1 MKKLI
6 LIFATAAL
14 SLGSFAGNPY
24 DKNPKDPSKF
34 CAEFKDGVLKVIRDG
49 KEMTEDVTLENGTK
63 IHTDATVQKKDGT
76 VTVLKPGECVD
87 VNGKLDLGSDNQGE
101 QEPIHQK

>member
-6 LIFATAAL
+6 LILATAAL

-24 DKNPKDPSKF
+24 DKNPRDPGKF
-34 CAEFKDGVLKVIRDG
+34 CAEFKEGVLKVIHDG

-87 VNGKLDLGSDNQGE
+87 VNGKLGQGTNE
-101 QEPIHQK
+101 GEEEPIHQNK